1 MMLSP
6 KKNKHTKMTDEQ
18 LVVAIVNGCSNSF
31 NEIYK
36 RYHKRLLYYF
46 YRMLGN
52 DKELAQDFMQDV
64 FFKLINKAHLFNE
77 QKKFSTWIFSIAY
90 NMCKN
95 EYRSKEVRKIM
106 VESENPDVFID
117 NSIEKNN
124 IKCLTDQVFKELE
137 LLDENHRTAFLLKYR
152 EGFSVEEISGILNL
166 PAGTVK
172 SRLFY
177 TRKKLQ
183 EKLSDKF
190 AETIENLF

>member
-1 MMLSP
+1 
-6 KKNKHTKMTDEQ
+6 MTDEQ